1 LTASRCRA
9 ILAFRLPQRFGEGFR
24 LKIRSIFNPFVFRLP
39 LCFPVRQPETRF
51 LVKSVAIDALCLR
64 STKKGNFPEVRR
76 KSLAKYPQNAAKHAA
91 C

>member
-1 LTASRCRA
+1 LSNSYKNKT
-9 ILAFRLPQRFGEGFR
+9 G
-24 LKIRSIFNPFVFRLP
+24 
-39 LCFPVRQPETRF
+39 CFRQPETRF

-91 C
+91 CWAAGRLLLIC